1 MTDEESVELMASKIH
16 LLQRSRFTN
25 LPLLP
30 LLLLSDTNSSSTQN
44 NLSTSKNYA
53 NPSTTFTMNSNIG
66 LEKNK
71 SSLTNYN
78 HANNWSRLN
87 NIYDTKECSSF
98 RRLLMSYWCPRSI
111 NGAQMLLEESK
122 SSYCFSTGIENLD
135 ILLNGGL
142 RTGEITEIIGKSA
155 TGKTQ
160 FCLSVCASV
169 LRNYKT
175 VSIVYLD
182 TKGDFI
188 ADRLREYLKKQ
199 NVKQDDKQY
208 LTRIRCCL
216 VPTFGHLIDSLITI
230 RMHIDKAQRHLHN
243 ISSPTEEFFSNCKLI
258 IIDSLTIPFLTCMSA
273 LPQLAISQLALIISE
288 LQRISTLSHCAIL
301 VTNHAKSQFTSHTSL
316 LPISIGC
323 LGINWSSISNYR
335 ILFELSINKSNIILC
350 KLINNLKKKI
360 NKQINNCKKQKYI
373 TETVWEFSI

>member
-1 MTDEESVELMASKIH
+1 
-16 LLQRSRFTN
+16 
-25 LPLLP
+25 
-30 LLLLSDTNSSSTQN
+30 
-44 NLSTSKNYA
+44 
-53 NPSTTFTMNSNIG
+53 
-66 LEKNK
+66 
-71 SSLTNYN
+71 
-78 HANNWSRLN
+78 
-87 NIYDTKECSSF
+87 
-98 RRLLMSYWCPRSI
+98 MSYWCPRSI

-135 ILLNGGL
+135 NLLNGGL

-199 NVKQDDKQY
+199 NFKHSNVPTNVATKDEYETFITRNNDDKQY

-288 LQRISTLSHCAIL
+288 LQRISTLNHCAIL

-323 LGINWSSISNYR
+323 LESSILVSM
-335 ILFELSINKSNIILC
+335 IDD
-350 KLINNLKKKI
+350 
-360 NKQINNCKKQKYI
+360 
-373 TETVWEFSI
+373 VH